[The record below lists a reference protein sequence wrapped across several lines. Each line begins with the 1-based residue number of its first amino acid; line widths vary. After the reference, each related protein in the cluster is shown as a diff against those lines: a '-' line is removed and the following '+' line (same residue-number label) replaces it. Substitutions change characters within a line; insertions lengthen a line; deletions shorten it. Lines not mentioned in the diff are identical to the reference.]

1 MKSTLTELVAAA
13 ATGTAEN
20 SPLPLDLAIALYT
33 AVAEDR
39 AAMSLN
45 GAPTTAQM
53 TVEISGTGDP
63 DEYLAVV
70 ESSLRYALT
79 LDGDSAVTRLCW
91 TLDCWGESVGRGML
105 TRPCHDHLDNIV
117 PGLLPNAADDIRPGD
132 REAAA
137 RESRTM
143 RLNAWEQEARSALVE
158 HQGDLRVID
167 GLRTESA

>member
-13 ATGTAEN
+13 AGGSTEN
-20 SPLPLDLAIALYT
+20 SPLPLDLAAALYT

-39 AAMSLN
+39 ASMRLN
-45 GAPTTAQM
+45 GAPATAQM
-53 TVEISGTGDP
+53 MVEISSTDDP
-63 DEYLAVV
+63 DEYLATA
-70 ESSLRYALT
+70 ESSLRYSLT
-79 LDGDSAVTRLCW
+79 LDGEAAVTRLCW

-105 TRPCHDHLDNIV
+105 TRPCRDHLDNVV

-143 RLNAWEQEARSALVE
+143 RLNAWEQEARNALIG